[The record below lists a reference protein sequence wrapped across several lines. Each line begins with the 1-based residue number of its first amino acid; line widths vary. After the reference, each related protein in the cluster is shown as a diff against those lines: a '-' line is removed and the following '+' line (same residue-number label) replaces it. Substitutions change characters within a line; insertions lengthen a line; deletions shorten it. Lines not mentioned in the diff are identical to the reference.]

1 MDHTGFTLIEEKNM
15 PEVCGTARLWK
26 HDVTGAQ
33 ILSIVNDDENKCFGA
48 AFRTPPKN
56 STGVTHIIEH
66 SVLCGSRKYP
76 VKEPF
81 VNLLKGSLQTFLNAF
96 TFPDKTCYP
105 VASANLQDFYNL
117 IDVYMDAVF
126 HPLIS
131 ENSFRQE
138 GWHIEADSPDGPW
151 QYKGVVFNEM
161 KGVYSSP
168 DACLAEETQHA
179 VFPDTLYSLESGGRP
194 SDIPSLTYQAY
205 RDFYSTYYHPS
216 NARFFFWGDD
226 PEEKRL
232 AIVREELKEYSRRN
246 VDSAIPLQPPFTAPH
261 QVEIPYAVPPE
272 AKDPKCLFTL
282 NWLLGERTDV
292 EACITLEM
300 LENILEGMPAPPC
313 AVPSFRPDSAKTPRA
328 GASRRNSGRCTI
340 QLASRA

>member
-26 HDVTGAQ
+26 HDITGAQ

-151 QYKGVVFNEM
+151 QY
-161 KGVYSSP
+161 
-168 DACLAEETQHA
+168 
-179 VFPDTLYSLESGGRP
+179 
-194 SDIPSLTYQAY
+194 
-205 RDFYSTYYHPS
+205 
-216 NARFFFWGDD
+216 
-226 PEEKRL
+226 
-232 AIVREELKEYSRRN
+232 
-246 VDSAIPLQPPFTAPH
+246 
-261 QVEIPYAVPPE
+261 
-272 AKDPKCLFTL
+272 
-282 NWLLGERTDV
+282 
-292 EACITLEM
+292 
-300 LENILEGMPAPPC
+300 
-313 AVPSFRPDSAKTPRA
+313 
-328 GASRRNSGRCTI
+328 
-340 QLASRA
+340 